1 MKKLFYLF
9 TERGMTDRFFCGN
22 IYEALPTDEIRYCGD
37 LRTFGDLQ
45 EDGCCKVFDTRK
57 EANAFSSQEEDAM
70 QDSNE
75 YAQKAMYAE
84 EKYGCEGVD
93 Y

>member
-22 IYEALPTDEIRYCGD
+22 IYESLPTDEIRYTGD
-37 LRTFGDLQ
+37 LRTFADCEMDQL
-45 EDGCCKVFDTRK
+45 CKVFNTRK
-57 EANAFSSQEEDAM
+57 EANAFSSNEEEAM
-70 QDSNE
+70 EDSNQ
-75 YAQKAMYAE
+75 YAREAMEAE
-84 EKYGCEGVD
+84 ERYGCEGVD